1 MDELPLIEQCR
12 ALTNL
17 GNTYSRVGRFIEAF
31 DYWNEALIRNPHFY
45 QSRGQRGIG
54 YYIYARH
61 LADAGHKRVLLS
73 KARYE
78 LETTICAPIHESLQ
92 YQFNRYLARLERYP
106 LDLHSKNLEF
116 GEYEL
121 GESGAE
127 KEYREWCLQHRLFL
141 NPLNEVTDETIAAQ
155 DVHDLGTLHSEHSSR
170 IITCLGLWNNL
181 VQEYATARHLLY
193 QGFHPDDTH
202 FADQDVQQ
210 INTLDYS
217 IHSIYVE
224 QLKIALRTA
233 YSILDKIAQFLNY
246 YYECGRDTDDLSFK
260 DIWYEPKHSDNLRT
274 AFKKRENLPLRG
286 LYWLSKD
293 FKDDGLYVEGSL
305 DTGGEEL
312 KDLRNGLEHRY
323 VKVTAFGD
331 IDRGRL
337 SDELATV
344 MDRSQFEQKALSM
357 VRKARAGLL
366 YLSLAVYHEERSSA
380 DQESI
385 HAPLRLGQFGNSLQ

>member
-1 MDELPLIEQCR
+1 
-12 ALTNL
+12 
-17 GNTYSRVGRFIEAF
+17 
-31 DYWNEALIRNPHFY
+31 
-45 QSRGQRGIG
+45 
-54 YYIYARH
+54 
-61 LADAGHKRVLLS
+61 
-73 KARYE
+73 
-78 LETTICAPIHESLQ
+78 
-92 YQFNRYLARLERYP
+92 
-106 LDLHSKNLEF
+106 
-116 GEYEL
+116 
-121 GESGAE
+121 
-127 KEYREWCLQHRLFL
+127 
-141 NPLNEVTDETIAAQ
+141 
-155 DVHDLGTLHSEHSSR
+155 
-170 IITCLGLWNNL
+170 LGLWNNL